1 MPLNKMEITTLIS
14 VITENRTGVLAEI
27 AEAMGSANINID
39 ALAGEGLGEI
49 GIIRIV
55 TNDPKRTAE
64 ILQKRN
70 FKIVESEVFVINV
83 PNRPGQLKKISDVLS
98 QKRLNI
104 EFIYQ
109 QTSEDKGSSK
119 VIIKVNEN
127 YKSKARDVLEDA
139 KF

>member
-1 MPLNKMEITTLIS
+1 MEITTLIS

-27 AEAMGSANINID
+27 ADAMGSANINIE
-39 ALAGEGLGEI
+39 AIEGEGLGEV
-49 GIIRIV
+49 GIIRVI
-55 TNDPKRTAE
+55 TNDPKRAAE
-64 ILQKRN
+64 ILRKRN
-70 FKIVESEVFVINV
+70 LMVVESEVFEITLLNK
-83 PNRPGQLKKISDVLS
+83 PGQLKKVSDILS

-109 QTSEDKGSSK
+109 RASEDRGSSK
-119 VIIKVNEN
+119 VIIKVNDN